1 MHIAVID
8 DESIVR
14 TRLQTALVKQ
24 GYTVASYGS
33 GEEFLPDLG
42 DSSFDLVFL
51 DMMLPGMNGIEVLK
65 YIKSRSADTEVI
77 LITGYASIDSVIE
90 AIKLGAFHYLAKPLR
105 LEEIKHLA
113 ARALE
118 HKGLLSENRA
128 LKSRLEADQGWGEM
142 IGISPEI
149 KEVFTM
155 VSKIAPLDCNVL
167 IQGESGTGKELV
179 ARLIHRES
187 RRKDHPFVA
196 FNCGVFTQ
204 ELIASELFGYQRGA
218 FTGATATKIGILETA
233 HGGTVL
239 MDEIGD
245 IPLPMQGKLLR
256 VLQER
261 QIMRVGANKPIQ
273 LDLRFIAASNKD
285 LKRAVREGRF
295 REDLYFRLNVVQINL
310 PNFAERKQD
319 IPILIRFFVGKYSRR
334 FSKKISRIDPEAQK
348 ILEAYAYPGNIRE
361 LENIIERAVA
371 LAEGETLLARDLP
384 QDLRELS
391 VISLSQLPTLEEK
404 EREYLRKV
412 LQHTGHNLGQTAEI
426 LDLPRTTLWRKMRK
440 FGLSG
445 QSKNGGL

>member
-1 MHIAVID
+1 MRIAVID

-14 TRLQTALVKQ
+14 NRLQTALAKQ
-24 GYTVASYGS
+24 GYAVAGYGS
-33 GEEFLPDLG
+33 GEEFLPNLR
-42 DSSFDLVFL
+42 DSSFDLVFV
-51 DMMLPGMNGIEVLK
+51 DIMLPGINGIEVLK
-65 YIKSRSADTEVI
+65 HIKSRSADTEVV
-77 LITGYASIDSVIE
+77 LITGYASIDSVVE

-105 LEEIKHLA
+105 LEEIRHLA

-118 HKGLLSENRA
+118 HKGLLTENRE
-128 LKSRLEADQGWGEM
+128 LKSRLEAGQGWGEM
-142 IGISPEI
+142 IGISPGI
-149 KEVFTM
+149 KQVFTM
-155 VSKIAPLDCNVL
+155 ISKVAPLDCNVL

-187 RRKDHPFVA
+187 RRREHPFVA

-218 FTGATATKIGILETA
+218 FTGAAATKIGILETA

-245 IPLPMQGKLLR
+245 MPLPLQGKLLR

-285 LKRAVREGRF
+285 LKRAVKDRRF
-295 REDLYFRLNVVQINL
+295 REDLYFRLNVVQIDL
-310 PNFAERKQD
+310 PNLTERKED
-319 IPILIRFFVGKYSRR
+319 IPILIRFFMRKYSCK
-334 FSKKISRIDPEAQK
+334 FSKRLLRIDPASEEV
-348 ILEAYAYPGNIRE
+348 LVAYTYPGNIRE

-371 LAEGETLLARDLP
+371 LAEGETLVAKDLP

-391 VISLSQLPTLEEK
+391 VVAYSQWPTLEEK
-404 EREYLRKV
+404 EREYLIKV
-412 LQHTGHNLGQTAEI
+412 LHHTGHNLGQTARI

-440 FGLSG
+440 FGLRAEL
-445 QSKNGGL
+445 KEKHF

>member
-1 MHIAVID
+1 M
-8 DESIVR
+8 
-14 TRLQTALVKQ
+14 
-24 GYTVASYGS
+24 
-33 GEEFLPDLG
+33 
-42 DSSFDLVFL
+42 
-51 DMMLPGMNGIEVLK
+51 
-65 YIKSRSADTEVI
+65 I

-118 HKGLLSENRA
+118 HKGLLRENRA
-128 LKSRLEADQGWGEM
+128 LKSRLEAGEGWGEM
-142 IGISPEI
+142 IGISPGI

-155 VSKIAPLDCNVL
+155 ISKIAPLDCNVL

-245 IPLPMQGKLLR
+245 MPLPMQGKLLR

-273 LDLRFIAASNKD
+273 LDIRFIAASNKD
-285 LKRAVREGRF
+285 LKRAVKEGRF
-295 REDLYFRLNVVQINL
+295 REDLYFRLNVVQIDL
-310 PNFAERKQD
+310 PNLAERKQD
-319 IPILIRFFVGKYSRR
+319 IPILIRFFMRKYSRK
-334 FSKKISRIDPEAQK
+334 FSKKILRIDPEAQK
-348 ILEAYAYPGNIRE
+348 ILEAYTYPGNIRE

-371 LAEGETLLARDLP
+371 LAEGESLIARDLP

-391 VISLSQLPTLEEK
+391 VIAYGQWPTLEEK

-412 LQHTGHNLGQTAEI
+412 LQHTGHNLGQTAQI

-440 FGLSG
+440 FGLSA
-445 QSKNGGL
+445 QSKEKQL

>member
-1 MHIAVID
+1 MLIAVID

-14 TRLQTALVKQ
+14 TRLKAALEKQ
-24 GYTVASYGS
+24 GYAVASYAS
-33 GEEFLPDLG
+33 GEEFLPVLQ
-42 DSSFDLVFL
+42 DSAFDLVFL
-51 DMMLPGMNGIEVLK
+51 DIMLPGMNGIEVLK
-65 YIKSRSADTEVI
+65 YIKSRSTDTEVI

-90 AIKLGAFHYLAKPLR
+90 AIKLGAFHYLAKPLK
-105 LEEIKHLA
+105 LEEIRHLA

-118 HKGLLSENRA
+118 HKGLLTENRE
-128 LKSRLEADQGWGEM
+128 LKSRLETSQGWGEM
-142 IGISPEI
+142 IGISPGI
-149 KEVFTM
+149 KEVFTTI
-155 VSKIAPLDCNVL
+155 SKVAPLDCSIL

-233 HGGTVL
+233 NGGTIL

-245 IPLPMQGKLLR
+245 MPLPMQGKLLR
-256 VLQER
+256 VIQEL

-285 LKRAVREGRF
+285 LKRAVKEGRF

-310 PNFAERKQD
+310 PSLAERKQD
-319 IPILIRFFVGKYSRR
+319 IPILIRFFMNKYSDK
-334 FSKKISRIDPEAQK
+334 FSKRISGIDPEAQK
-348 ILEAYAYPGNIRE
+348 ILESYTYPGNIRE

-371 LAEGETLLARDLP
+371 LAEGETLVTRDLP

-391 VISLSQLPTLEEK
+391 VTAYGQWLTMEDK
-404 EREYLRKV
+404 EREYLKKV
-412 LQHTGHNLGQTAEI
+412 LQHTGYNLAQTAQM
-426 LDLPRTTLWRKMRK
+426 LDIPRTTLWRKMRK
-440 FGLSG
+440 FRLSAH
-445 QSKNGGL
+445 SKEKHP

>member
-1 MHIAVID
+1 MRIAVID

-14 TRLQTALVKQ
+14 ARLQTALEKQ
-24 GYTVASYGS
+24 GYTVSCYGS
-33 GEEFLPDLG
+33 GEDFLPNLRD
-42 DSSFDLVFL
+42 SFDLVFL
-51 DMMLPGMNGIEVLK
+51 DMMLPGMNGIEALK
-65 YIKSRSADTEVI
+65 YIKSRSPDTEVI
-77 LITGYASIDSVIE
+77 LITGYASIDSVVE

-118 HKGLLSENRA
+118 RKGLLTENRA
-128 LKSRLEADQGWGEM
+128 LKSRLEEGEGWGEM
-142 IGISPEI
+142 IGVSPEI

-155 VSKIAPLDCNVL
+155 ISKIAPLDCNIL
-167 IQGESGTGKELV
+167 IQGESGTGKELA

-285 LKRAVREGRF
+285 LKRAVKEGRF
-295 REDLYFRLNVVQINL
+295 REDLYFRLNVVQIDL
-310 PNFAERKQD
+310 PNLAERKQD
-319 IPILIRFFVGKYSRR
+319 IPILIRFFMRKYSHK
-334 FSKKISRIDPEAQK
+334 FSKKILSIDPEAQE
-348 ILEAYAYPGNIRE
+348 ILEAYTYPGNIRE

-371 LAEGETLLARDLP
+371 LAEGETLIAIDLP

-391 VISLSQLPTLEEK
+391 VIAYGQWPTLEEK
-404 EREYLRKV
+404 EREYPKKGPSVYR
-412 LQHTGHNLGQTAEI
+412 
-426 LDLPRTTLWRKMRK
+426 
-440 FGLSG
+440 S
-445 QSKNGGL
+445 